1 MPSISLADFQRLIN
15 TPKEHECLEF
25 KRATTSYDSTKLY
38 KYCVGIAN
46 EGGGK
51 LILGVTDKP
60 PRQVVGTA
68 SINDPAD
75 MQSKIFD
82 KLGFRVN
89 IEELVHPNGRVI
101 ICHIPSRPR
110 GTAYD
115 FEGAYLMRSSESLV
129 PMSEDRLREIFAEG
143 GSDWLNR
150 PAREDCSSDDI
161 VQLLDTRSYFDLTK
175 QPIPRDQAGEIARF
189 EGEGLIAEDYGRY
202 TITNLGAIL
211 FAKRLDDFEE
221 LRRKAPRFIVYDG
234 TDKRKVQKD
243 IIGNKGYVVGFQGLL
258 ESISAQIPSNEF
270 IGKAFRTEL
279 LKMFP
284 DEAIRELVANALVH
298 QEFTAVGNSVSIEL
312 YTDRIEISNPGKP
325 PISTDRFIDE
335 DRARN
340 ERLANLMRRVGICE
354 QRGSGIDK
362 VVFKAEFYQLPAP
375 DFRVSDHR
383 TIAVMFAYKP
393 FDAMDGKD
401 RVRSCYQH
409 CVLKYVTNERMTNQT
424 LRERFQ
430 LPKSKRET
438 VSRIIADAIQQNRIK
453 ADDPSNK
460 SKRYTKYVPWFA

>member
-1 MPSISLADFQRLIN
+1 MPSTSLADLQRLIN
-15 TPKEHECLEF
+15 TTKEHECLEF

-60 PRQVVGTA
+60 PRQVVGSQ

-89 IEELVHPNGRVI
+89 IEELIHPDGRVI

-189 EGEGLIAEDYGRY
+189 EGEGLIVEDYGRY
-202 TITNLGAIL
+202 AITNLGAIL
-211 FAKRLDDFEE
+211 FAKKLDDFEE

-234 TDKRKVQKD
+234 
-243 IIGNKGYVVGFQGLL
+243 
-258 ESISAQIPSNEF
+258 
-270 IGKAFRTEL
+270 
-279 LKMFP
+279 
-284 DEAIRELVANALVH
+284 
-298 QEFTAVGNSVSIEL
+298 
-312 YTDRIEISNPGKP
+312 
-325 PISTDRFIDE
+325 
-335 DRARN
+335 
-340 ERLANLMRRVGICE
+340 
-354 QRGSGIDK
+354 IDK
-362 VVFKAEFYQLPAP
+362 VRCK
-375 DFRVSDHR
+375 R
-383 TIAVMFAYKP
+383 TLSEIKGMSWGSKDCWNRLVLKSRLTNSSARRFAQSFSRCFPMKP
-393 FDAMDGKD
+393 FE
-401 RVRSCYQH
+401 S
-409 CVLKYVTNERMTNQT
+409 
-424 LRERFQ
+424 
-430 LPKSKRET
+430 
-438 VSRIIADAIQQNRIK
+438 
-453 ADDPSNK
+453 
-460 SKRYTKYVPWFA
+460 